1 MILIFPLYISISQ
14 YENGMFIYMFELL
27 SKWHSHFVFSVF
39 NWDEKEKTVKP
50 LHLPATAD
58 MEQAIFES
66 SHSDFGEKCK
76 ECQFFP
82 RLFKLFR
89 LHSNKRSRSYICH
102 GDSASLKNKLLI
114 QRKSYTAN
122 YIILYWSRRPK
133 PKWKTRIDGK
143 KERKTERMKGI
154 IVVYI

>member
-1 MILIFPLYISISQ
+1 MYIRWFWYFHYIFLSANMRMVCSFTCLNYCQSDTLIFFLCFQ
-14 YENGMFIYMFELL
+14 LRR
-27 SKWHSHFVFSVF
+27 
-39 NWDEKEKTVKP
+39 
-50 LHLPATAD
+50 
-58 MEQAIFES
+58 
-66 SHSDFGEKCK
+66 K
-76 ECQFFP
+76 ECRFFP